1 MIDQEQL
8 QALRSSLDADGYRLD
23 VRSEGAR
30 TRVEISA
37 TPDACADCL
46 VPKDLMRGILQ
57 QALGVAV
64 DSIDLS
70 YPGELDSWSPE
81 PE

>member
-1 MIDQEQL
+1 MIDEEQL

-23 VRSEGAR
+23 VRSEGDR

-46 VPKDLMRGILQ
+46 VPKELMRGILE
-57 QALGVAV
+57 QALGVAAGT
-64 DSIDLS
+64 IDLS
-70 YPGELDSWSPE
+70 YPSELGAWPGQAE
-81 PE
+81 